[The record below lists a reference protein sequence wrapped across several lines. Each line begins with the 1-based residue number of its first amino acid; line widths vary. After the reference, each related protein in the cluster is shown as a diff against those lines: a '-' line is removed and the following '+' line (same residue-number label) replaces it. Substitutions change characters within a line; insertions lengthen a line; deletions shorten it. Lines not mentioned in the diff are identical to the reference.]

1 MWQMQFGSSTSARRA
16 AVALTVLAI
25 AVSVLALGTARAG
38 AVAWADVEA
47 AEAAV
52 SQASVRFAQSQSE
65 LAALRSEGE
74 QLLAS
79 IARLEAREAEIVELA
94 EEEGATITDRIARM
108 YMTAGAG
115 SVHLAIIDITDFS
128 TRLAYLGAI
137 SERDRHLVNQFA
149 LTVVDL
155 ESLRDTAQERL
166 ADNAERVSELE
177 AVVQSRV
184 SDLEAAR
191 GRLDTV
197 RAEWVAFE
205 AAQRAAEEAALR
217 EQEAVLT
224 GGQPPTT
231 TTAPPSTGNPPPTTT
246 TTLPTWVPS
255 AGVEQWRPM
264 VTEVLN
270 RWGLNQTTCRTRNGV
285 EFCVGPQ
292 VDHALKVMQC
302 ESSGNPMARNS
313 SSGTSGLFQNHPA
326 YWQDRVDRVRRQHA
340 DKEPNFPADASIF
353 NPEYN
358 TVVAALLVWESK
370 QTLLGLRGGGGIG
383 GSPWP
388 EFNFSVY
395 YDGNPKAYGY
405 SVWGRGPNPW
415 AHWTSCAATR
425 GVNALGDSG
434 PPYTYSYGNNI
445 YDSGWIHP
453 WAQQQS
459 PP

>member
-1 MWQMQFGSSTSARRA
+1 MWPMQFDSPASARRLAVAAITLAVA
-16 AVALTVLAI
+16 AVV
-25 AVSVLALGTARAG
+25 VVLGTARAG
-38 AVAWADVEA
+38 AVVWADVEA

-52 SQASVRFAQSQSE
+52 SQASVRLAESQSE
-65 LAALRSEGE
+65 LAALRSERE
-74 QLLAS
+74 HLLAS
-79 IARLEAREAEIVELA
+79 IARLEAREAEIIELA
-94 EEEGATITDRIARM
+94 AEEGATISDRIARM

-115 SVHLAIIDITDFS
+115 SVRLGIIDISDFS
-128 TRLAYLGAI
+128 TRIAYLGAI

-149 LTVVDL
+149 VTVVDL

-166 ADNAERVSELE
+166 VDNAARVSQLE
-177 AVVQSRV
+177 EVVQSRA
-184 SDLEAAR
+184 SDLAAAR

-197 RAEWVAFE
+197 RAEWAAFE

-217 EQEAVLT
+217 EQEEALA
-224 GGQPPTT
+224 GGQAPPTT
-231 TTAPPSTGNPPPTTT
+231 SGGNPPTTT

-292 VDHALKVMQC
+292 VDNALKVMQC
-302 ESSGNPMARNS
+302 ESSGNPMAKNS

-415 AHWTSCAATR
+415 AHWSSCAATR